1 MTAMSR
7 TPDAIAATSEIKFL
21 VTAAVALR
29 IREWARAYFEPDAH
43 GVGRFSDEYDVST
56 LYFDT
61 QQLDVFHRRGSYGRA
76 KYRVRR
82 YGTADVV
89 FLERKLRRPGILIK
103 RRTVGSVDALH
114 RFEAP
119 HLVHGWFGEWFHRR
133 LLVRHLRPLCEI
145 SYRRIAR
152 TLNAPGSIVRLTL
165 DTALRVK
172 ATDQTQFTRAPGVPF
187 LESHCVLELKYQM
200 PLPAVCRRLVE
211 EFALDT
217 HRASKYRLGMAALRA
232 SRTHRPVPMV
242 IDTALAHV

>member
-1 MTAMSR
+1 MTA
-7 TPDAIAATSEIKFL
+7 TPPRPDVIAATSEIKFL

-29 IREWARAYFEPDAH
+29 IREWARASFEPDPH
-43 GVGRFSDEYDVST
+43 GTGRFADEYDIST

-61 QQLDVFHRRGSYGRA
+61 RQLDVFHRRGSYGRA

-82 YGTADVV
+82 YGNADAV

-133 LLVRHLRPLCEI
+133 LLVRQLRPVCEI
-145 SYRRIAR
+145 SYRRVAR
-152 TLNAPGSIVRLTL
+152 TLNSPGSMVRLTL
-165 DTALRVK
+165 DAALRAK
-172 ATDQTQFTRAPGVPF
+172 AIDQTQFSQAPGVSF
-187 LESHCVLELKYQM
+187 LDSHSVLELKYQM

-217 HRASKYRLGMAALRA
+217 QQASKYRLGMAAVRAGSPDIPLR
-232 SRTHRPVPMV
+232 MV
-242 IDTALAHV
+242 IDSALAHA